1 MAKLY
6 FKYGVMGASK
16 SAQALIT
23 KFNYEENNN
32 KVLLLKPAVDT
43 RDGKTV
49 IKSRIGM
56 EADAIAIENF
66 DDIYFNYSIG
76 RYGEN
81 FNVIICDESQFF
93 TPKHIEQL
101 KKITLEKN
109 VPVICYGL
117 LSDFQTNL
125 FPGSKRLVELADSLQ
140 EIKMVCGCGAKATVN
155 ARFID
160 GKIAL
165 DGEQIVLG
173 GNDSYKGMCYR
184 CFDKLRTER
193 YEDLA
198 AKSYIDTLSIDDY
211 RDLLQEGFSE

>member
-32 KVLLLKPAVDT
+32 KVLLLKPAIDT

-56 EADAIAIENF
+56 EGDAIAIENF
-66 DDIYFNYSIG
+66 DNIYFNYSIG

-140 EIKMVCGCGAKATVN
+140 EIKMVCSCGAKATVN

-193 YEDLA
+193 YKDLA
-198 AKSYIDTLSIDDY
+198 AKSLSIDDY
-211 RDLLQEGFSE
+211 RDLSEEGFSK

>member
-32 KVLLLKPAVDT
+32 KVLLLKPAIDT
-43 RDGKTV
+43 RDGKTF

-56 EADAIAIENF
+56 KADSIAIENF

-109 VPVICYGL
+109 IPVICYGL

-125 FPGSKRLVELADSLQ
+125 FPGSKRLIELADSLQ

-165 DGEQIVLG
+165 DGEQVVLG

-211 RDLLQEGFSE
+211 RDLLEEGFSK